1 MYWWYLWLS
10 LILPQSIGFIFLGM
24 WLCFTSSI
32 LLCLPNIL
40 LFLLWRL
47 LLHFTFD
54 TLVYGA
60 LSASWISN
68 FQYFYPL
75 WIFVIVHFLGVI
87 YYHCVDHS
95 PRPFIMG
102 GGGYLISVFLLDKLL
117 CGVSFRALAC
127 RWSCNNWRGICIIA
141 SPFILSPKRHQ
152 RMVPYFL

>member
-1 MYWWYLWLS
+1 MYWRSLWLS
-10 LILPQSIGFIFLGM
+10 LILPPSIGFIFLRR
-24 WLCFTSSI
+24 WSFFTSSI
-32 LLCLPNIL
+32 LLCLPTLL
-40 LFLLWRL
+40 LFFLWRL

-68 FQYFYPL
+68 LQYFYPL

-102 GGGYLISVFLLDKLL
+102 GGVTWYPSFFWINYFVAFLSVILLAVDLVII
-117 CGVSFRALAC
+117 GGAFVS
-127 RWSCNNWRGICIIA
+127 
-141 SPFILSPKRHQ
+141 
-152 RMVPYFL
+152 